1 MDNYEKLEKTKEIL
15 MDMLYTKESSFS
27 EKEQRNA
34 LYNATEIIETVID
47 NMSKWNLNL
56 KWGDYIKHN

>member
-56 KWGDYIKHN
+56 K